1 MRAHDL
7 VKGVAPVPRAAGP
20 APAAPS
26 PATAGSGQA
35 LKCGATDPSADLK
48 VGATSAENDAK
59 KRFWRGLNELAET
72 QEYKDFL
79 RHEYPYGAPHPS
91 ADGWQGGAVNEVNTL
106 GRREVLKLMAASA
119 ALAGL
124 TACTK
129 LPTEKIVPY
138 AQQAPEEFIPGKPL
152 FYATAMPFGGVGTGL
167 LVESHMGRPTKVE
180 GNPGHPASLGA
191 ADIFAQASVLG
202 LYDPDRSQVAVRNGR
217 IGSWSAFLTAMNELR
232 LQLTSNKGAGFRLLT
247 ETVTSPALADQIDS
261 LLAQFPSAQ
270 WHQFEP
276 CGRDAARQGSRLAF
290 GEYVNTVYR
299 FDQAD
304 VVLSL
309 GSDFLSSGPGSL
321 RYAHDFAGKR
331 RISDPQST
339 MNRLY
344 VVESTP
350 SATGAM
356 ADHRWPLRASEVETF
371 ARFVADGLGVRY
383 LPGAPPTFSSLS
395 SDSVAALVRDLQ
407 QHRGA
412 SLVVA
417 GDQQPAV
424 VHALAHA
431 MNQALGNVGKT
442 VYYTAPIEANPVD
455 QLQSLRELVS
465 EIEAGQVDV
474 LLMLGGNPVFT
485 APADLQFREKLLQ
498 VGLRIYLG
506 LYEDE
511 TSELCHWHIPQA
523 HYLESWGDVRAFD
536 GSVSIIQPLI
546 APLYEGKTAHE
557 LLSVLLGQAGRQA
570 HAVLQDYWKRQTPGP
585 NFEATWKSW
594 LNDGVVAGTALPPK
608 PVKFV
613 PEIQAR
619 LSQYA
624 LAHRESRGL
633 EIIFRPDPAIWDGQF
648 ANNGWLQELPKPLTK
663 LTWDNAAMLSLA
675 TAERLG
681 VKNGEVVKLRFEG
694 REVQAPIWVMPGHAD
709 ESVTVHL
716 GYGRRRAGK
725 VGSGIGFDAYAIRP
739 SSAPW
744 FGSGLEIA
752 KAGDM
757 YGLATTQHHHII
769 SGQNQK
775 KEEEESVA
783 AARRDLVRVA
793 AIEEFRKNPDFAKD
807 PEEQTT
813 HAPSLYPGFK
823 DEGYSWG
830 MAIDLNSC
838 TGCNACVLACQS
850 ENNIPVVGKD
860 QVARGREM
868 HWIRVDTYFRGALEN
883 PETYHQ
889 IVLCMQCENA
899 PCESV
904 CPVGATVH
912 SPEGLNEMVYNRCV
926 GTRYC
931 SNNCPYKV
939 RRFNFKLFQDW
950 TTPSLVPMR
959 NPNVTVRSRGVMEKC
974 TYCVQRINAKKI
986 EAEEQNREV
995 LDGEILTACQ
1005 QTCPTQAIV
1014 FGNIKDPN
1022 SRVSKLRAQSRNYAL
1037 LTDLNTRPRTTYLA
1051 RLRNPNPEIKE

>member
-1 MRAHDL
+1 MADNDKTRWTHH
-7 VKGVAPVPRAAGP
+7 
-20 APAAPS
+20 S
-26 PATAGSGQA
+26 PADPAV
-35 LKCGATDPSADLK
+35 CGI
-48 VGATSAENDAK
+48 GATSAENEAQ
-59 KRFWRGLNELAET
+59 KRFWRGLDELAET
-72 QEYKDFL
+72 PEYKDFL
-79 RHEYPYGAPHPS
+79 RHEYPYGAVP
-91 ADGWQGGAVNEVNTL
+91 EVNTL
-106 GRREVLKLMAASA
+106 GRRDVLKLMAASA
-119 ALAGL
+119 AFAGL
-124 TACTK
+124 TACTM

-202 LYDPDRSQVAVRNGR
+202 LYDPDRSQVAIRNGR
-217 IGSWSAFLTAMNELR
+217 IGSWSAFLTAMDELR
-232 LQLTSNKGAGFRLLT
+232 LQLVANKGAGFRLLT
-247 ETVTSPALADQIDS
+247 ETVTSPALADQIRS
-261 LLAQFPSAQ
+261 LLAQFPSAK

-276 CGRDAARQGSRLAF
+276 CGRDAAREGARLAF
-290 GEYVNTVYR
+290 GEYVNAVYKL
-299 FDQAD
+299 DQAD
-304 VVLSL
+304 IILSL
-309 GSDFLSSGPGSL
+309 ESDFLSFGPGSL
-321 RYAHDFAGKR
+321 RYAHDFADRR
-331 RISDPQST
+331 RISDSQST

-350 SATGAM
+350 SATGSM
-356 ADHRWPLRASEVETF
+356 ADHRWPMRASEVEGF
-371 ARFVADGLGVRY
+371 ARRVAEGLGIKA
-383 LPGAPPTFSSLS
+383 LPGEPPEFPNVPA
-395 SDSVAALVRDLQ
+395 DWIAALARDLQ
-407 QHRGA
+407 NHRGRC
-412 SLVVA
+412 LVVA
-417 GDQQPAV
+417 GDQQAAA

-431 MNQALGNVGKT
+431 MNEALGNVGKT
-442 VYYTAPIEANPVD
+442 VYYTESLEANPVN
-455 QLQSLRELVS
+455 QLNSLHELVS
-465 EIEAGQVDV
+465 DIDAGQVDV

-485 APADLQFREKLLQ
+485 APADAQFREKLLK
-498 VGLRIYLG
+498 VGLRIHLG
-506 LYEDE
+506 PYEDE
-511 TSELCHWHIPQA
+511 TAELCHWHIPQA

-536 GSVSIIQPLI
+536 GTVSIIQPLL
-546 APLYEGKTAHE
+546 APLYEGKTPHE
-557 LLSVLLGQAGRQA
+557 LLSVLEGQAGRPA
-570 HAVLQDYWKRQTPGP
+570 HAVVQDYWKRQTPGP
-585 NFEATWKSW
+585 NFEATWESW
-594 LNDGVVAGTALPPK
+594 LNEGVIAGTALAPK
-608 PVKFV
+608 PVKLAPDFL
-613 PEIQAR
+613 AR
-619 LSQYA
+619 LSQGA
-624 LAHRESRGL
+624 AASQGQSSGL
-633 EIIFRPDPAIWDGQF
+633 EIVFWPDPTIWDGQF

-663 LTWDNAAMLSLA
+663 LTWDNAATLSLA

-681 VKNGEVVKLRFEG
+681 VKNGEVVKLRFQG
-694 REVQAPIWVMPGHAD
+694 REVQAPIWVMPGHAE

-725 VGSGIGFDAYAIRP
+725 VGSGIGFNAYAIRP
-739 SSAPW
+739 ASTPW

-752 KAGDM
+752 KTGDI
-757 YGLATTQHHHII
+757 YSLATTQHHHII
-769 SGQNQK
+769 TGQNQK

-783 AARRDLVRVA
+783 AARRVLVRVA
-793 AIEEFRKNPDFAKD
+793 TLEEFRQNPDFAKD
-807 PEEQTT
+807 SEEQTT

-838 TGCNACVLACQS
+838 TGCNACVVACQS
-850 ENNIPVVGKD
+850 ENNIAVVGKD

-889 IVLCMQCENA
+889 IVLCMHCENA

-939 RRFNFKLFQDW
+939 RRFNFKLYQDW

-974 TYCVQRINAKKI
+974 TYCIQRINARKI
-986 EAEEQNREV
+986 EAEEQDREV
-995 LDGEILTACQ
+995 RDEEILTACQ

-1022 SRVSKLRAQSRNYAL
+1022 SRVSKLRAQTRNYAL